1 MEVMDI
7 APAPAPALFAGR
19 KRKAETQEAHNER
32 LSKRLSLLNIEK
44 NGQKLYVPVENP
56 AVRLPASPPRRLAA
70 RAPTPASAPS
80 PTPKPSTSP
89 ISDPVVAADSRHP
102 VAPAAQDAMMQ
113 LDGSKYKVYIYN
125 IDDELSSDSE
135 PDEARLV
142 FLPDI
147 EKHMR
152 KSRVSMIPPAV
163 PPNPHG
169 ELAGKELVL
178 YSVPSSLSVP
188 QEHDSVRKAIIDA
201 RTRARARAHLQN
213 EPLSAPTNQQLAIP
227 PPMLSV
233 GERVPATPLYL
244 SGDDCDAMDID

>member
-1 MEVMDI
+1 MEVMDL
-7 APAPAPALFAGR
+7 APAPALFAGH

-32 LSKRLSLLNIEK
+32 LSKRLSLLNLEK

-56 AVRLPASPPRRLAA
+56 AVRLPTSPPRRLAA
-70 RAPTPASAPS
+70 RAPTPPS
-80 PTPKPSTSP
+80 PAPTPSTSP
-89 ISDPVVAADSRHP
+89 ISEPVVAADSRYP

-113 LDGSKYKVYIYN
+113 LDDSKYKVYIYN
-125 IDDELSSDSE
+125 MDDELSSDSE
-135 PDEARLV
+135 PDEAKLV

-147 EKHMR
+147 EKHLR

-163 PPNPHG
+163 PPNPQG
-169 ELAGKELVL
+169 ELVGKELVL

-201 RTRARARAHLQN
+201 RTRARARAHPHS
-213 EPLSAPTNQQLAIP
+213 EPLSSPTNQPLVITP
-227 PPMLSV
+227 RMLSV
-233 GERVPATPLYL
+233 GEGVPAASLSL